1 MDKRDIEKLEK
12 VSGQIDGLHREISA
26 LVKKS
31 PNDALNKFKLSF
43 VNTALAEAN
52 AVLGSAYQ
60 PFASF
65 TQFNEDDVPSNSDVA
80 MILAQYL
87 EELERKRADNLTR
100 SAGLWV
106 YEIDGKPSDIRTA
119 APKKLDSKK

>member
-1 MDKRDIEKLEK
+1 MDRQAIEKFEK
-12 VSGQIDGLHREISA
+12 TSGQIEGLHREISA
-26 LVKKS
+26 LAKKS

-52 AVLGSAYQ
+52 SVLGSAYQ

-87 EELERKRADNLTR
+87 EELERMRADNLTR
-100 SAGLWV
+100 TSGVWV
-106 YEIDGKPSDIRTA
+106 YEIDGKASDIRTA
-119 APKKLDSKK
+119 PPKKLEARK